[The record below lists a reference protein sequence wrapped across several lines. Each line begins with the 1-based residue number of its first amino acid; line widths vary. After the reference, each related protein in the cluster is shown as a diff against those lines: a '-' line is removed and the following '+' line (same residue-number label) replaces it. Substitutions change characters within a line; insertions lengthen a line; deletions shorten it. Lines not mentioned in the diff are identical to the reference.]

1 MAIESVT
8 SAHWENIFDN
18 SPIEFNDTEEY
29 EYTEF
34 LEAQGGGEDIG
45 VNQNIFRLYNRDVD
59 PYYYFHKA
67 FIRIRGFTSLA
78 TGANQFSAS
87 NLAFYGTDTDKAAL
101 CNLGQFRLFTKA
113 ELKIESTMISKVDNP
128 GMVTLTK
135 LLTRLCN
142 DNLDS
147 QGGLFFFYKD
157 TGYGEAN
164 VYKYAHIKMDPDA
177 AAVDFSSTLN
187 TGSSKGLQIYDNP
200 NFNNGFLKRWKLCRN
215 QGGQFAKEVEL
226 IIPLS
231 YLFDFYDSCRF
242 PFRGTKHE
250 ITLYK
255 DANSNNYIHKGAG
268 GENGTNNQPHMFNL
282 KKMSL
287 FVPRLKPSLTRMSEL
302 DAKLA
307 SGATQLLA
315 WKDSDYYQSP
325 QIAQTTTTYNWRVTA
340 MQSRPSMIYVFYQK
354 ASRTDGDQAWNKM
367 IYDTL
372 NLRTLEIR
380 VNGHIFPQETLIL
393 KQGLSNAN
401 APEPDYMR
409 AYLMLLESQN
419 KMLVDDTGML
429 ISYEEFNKIYN
440 LFVFD
445 LTKMERRV
453 YESISASEIEIR
465 WTLDANAP
473 DNYYCFT
480 IIESDKRAT
489 LQGSNN
495 KMLITL

>member
-1 MAIESVT
+1 MSIESET

-18 SPIEFNDTEEY
+18 TAMDYNDTEEY

-34 LEAQGGGEDIG
+34 LEAQGGGEDLG
-45 VNQNIFRLYNRDVD
+45 PNQNIFRMYNRDVD
-59 PYYYFHKA
+59 PYYLFHKG
-67 FIRIRGFTSLA
+67 FIRIRGHITA
-78 TGANQFSAS
+78 DDGTVPANIDG
-87 NLAFYGTDTDKAAL
+87 NYGGNADKSAL
-101 CNLGQFRLFTKA
+101 CNLGQFRLFSKA
-113 ELKIESTMISKVDNP
+113 ELKIESTMITKVDNP

-157 TGYGEAN
+157 TGLGLAN
-164 VYKYAHIKMDPDA
+164 VYKYAHLRVSAVPDV
-177 AAVDFSSTLN
+177 AVNFATAQIAINGD
-187 TGSSKGLQIYDNP
+187 KGLQIYDNP
-200 NFNNGFLKRWKLCRN
+200 NYNDGFFKRWKLSRN
-215 QGGQFAKEVEL
+215 TTAGTATPRFVEL
-226 IIPLS
+226 VIPLS

-255 DANSNNYIHKGAG
+255 DANPNNYIHRTVDA
-268 GENGTNNQPHMFNL
+268 TNVKFNL

-287 FVPRLKPSLTRMSEL
+287 WVPRLKPSLTRMAEL

-307 SGATQLLA
+307 SGATQTIA
-315 WKDSDYYQSP
+315 WKDSDYFQST
-325 QIAQTTTTYNWRVTA
+325 QLAAATTGYNWRVTA
-340 MQSRPSMIYVFYQK
+340 MQSRPSMIYVFYQL
-354 ASRTDGDQAWNKM
+354 ASRTDGIQTQNKM
-367 IYDTL
+367 IFDTM
-372 NLRTLEIR
+372 NLRTLEVR
-380 VNGHIFPQETLIL
+380 VNGHTFPTETLIL
-393 KQGLSNAN
+393 KQSTLLTETQS
-401 APEPDYMR
+401 PDYMR

-419 KMLVDDTGML
+419 KMLIDDTGML
-429 ISYEEFNKIYN
+429 ISYEEFGKIYN
-440 LFVFD
+440 MFVFD

-465 WTLDANAP
+465 WTLDANA
-473 DNYYCFT
+473 DGAYYCFT
-480 IIESDKRAT
+480 VIESDKRAT